1 MAYLHEDKDEF
12 LTAVNI
18 ASKKYG
24 IRQNI
29 IEKDYY
35 VTLILRK
42 LSERLDYIVFKGGTS
57 LSKCHHVINRF
68 SEDIDITI
76 DAKLSQGQMK
86 KIKEAIKEISDKFE
100 MSIPN
105 IDKTRSRRSYNRYIL
120 EYKSVVDDKNDA
132 VQSAVLLETS
142 FAEVSFPTVL
152 LPVHSYIGDMMADEA
167 PDQLSDYELDSFE
180 MKVQGLDRT
189 LADKV
194 FAICDYYLQNK
205 VEKHSRH
212 IYDIYKLLSIVPLTN
227 EFKVLVQEVR
237 NVRALTN
244 ICPSAQTEV
253 NVTEI
258 LKILIEQ
265 EIYKDDYEKIT
276 SRILEE
282 DVKYETAIEAI
293 QTIIKTG
300 IFDNV
305 LSV

>member
-1 MAYLHEDKDEF
+1 MAYLHEDKEEF
-12 LTAVNI
+12 LTAVNL
-18 ASKKYG
+18 AGRKYG

-35 VTLILRK
+35 VTLILRE
-42 LSERLDYIVFKGGTS
+42 LSEKLDYIVFKGGTS

-86 KIKEAIKEISDKFE
+86 KLKETIKEISDKFE

-142 FAEVSFPTVL
+142 FAEVSFPTVF
-152 LPVHSYIGDMMADEA
+152 LPVHSYIGDMMTDEA
-167 PDQLSDYELDSFE
+167 PEQLSGYKLDPFE

-194 FAICDYYLQNK
+194 FAVCDYYLQNK

-227 EFKVLVQEVR
+227 DFKVLVHEVR

-244 ICPSAQTEV
+244 ICPSAQPEI

-258 LKILIEQ
+258 LRILIEQ

-293 QTIIKTG
+293 KTIIETG
-300 IFDNV
+300 IFDKV
-305 LSV
+305 

>member
-1 MAYLHEDKDEF
+1 M
-12 LTAVNI
+12 
-18 ASKKYG
+18 
-24 IRQNI
+24 
-29 IEKDYY
+29 
-35 VTLILRK
+35 
-42 LSERLDYIVFKGGTS
+42 
-57 LSKCHHVINRF
+57 
-68 SEDIDITI
+68 
-76 DAKLSQGQMK
+76 
-86 KIKEAIKEISDKFE
+86 
-100 MSIPN
+100 
-105 IDKTRSRRSYNRYIL
+105 L

-142 FAEVSFPTVL
+142 FAEVSFPTVF
-152 LPVHSYIGDMMADEA
+152 LPVHSYIGDMMTDEA
-167 PDQLSDYELDSFE
+167 PEQLSGYKLDPFE

-194 FAICDYYLQNK
+194 FAVCDYYLQNK

-227 EFKVLVQEVR
+227 DFKVLVHEVR

-244 ICPSAQTEV
+244 ICPSAQPEI

-258 LKILIEQ
+258 LRILIEQ

-293 QTIIKTG
+293 KTIIETG
-300 IFDNV
+300 IFDKV
-305 LSV
+305 